1 MNDLDKERQ
10 TEGRKAWYAVQTFY
24 CKEEHLGKYLEKKGV
39 NYFIPM
45 RYIEHET
52 LDGKKH
58 RKLTPA
64 VHNLLFIE
72 KEFTEKE
79 LLERVKD
86 CTIPFLLVRDRS
98 TRRCYEIP
106 DCEMLEFRAVCDPNY
121 KGTLYVD
128 TVTAEARPGQAVR
141 VIRGPFAGL
150 EGKLTQ
156 YKKSYYVVVTLATI
170 GVMLHIPKWYC
181 EKSTN
186 HNITITFKHFFRK
199 CTFVSIIEQNHLLMI
214 LFL

>member
-98 TRRCYEIP
+98 TCLLYTSPSPR
-106 DCEMLEFRAVCDPNY
+106 DC
-121 KGTLYVD
+121 
-128 TVTAEARPGQAVR
+128 
-141 VIRGPFAGL
+141 
-150 EGKLTQ
+150 
-156 YKKSYYVVVTLATI
+156 S
-170 GVMLHIPKWYC
+170 
-181 EKSTN
+181 
-186 HNITITFKHFFRK
+186 
-199 CTFVSIIEQNHLLMI
+199 
-214 LFL
+214 